1 MPLADIVG
9 RVVLPI
15 FLIAAAGAVVHRF
28 RPLPVGPLNSVI
40 VYLFSPALVFH
51 ALATTEVT
59 ITDIGRI
66 ALFSILLLGALYA
79 LSFAVAL
86 TLRMDGGSRGTFIV
100 SVLFMNAGNYGLPV
114 ALFAYGAAGFS
125 VAIVFFVIQA
135 ILGWTVGVFLT
146 AQSGGGVSTG
156 LRAVATLPA
165 AYAAVAGV
173 SVGATGAMLPEA
185 LVRSTEL
192 LGSGAVPGMLVV
204 LGIQVASNRSMSD
217 GPAIAGALVLRL
229 FVSAAIASGLVA
241 LLDFE
246 GLSAR
251 VLIVSSA
258 MPTAVFTT
266 ILATEFGGRPR
277 MAGSIVIASTVASLA
292 TVTMVLA
299 LVGVS

>member
-1 MPLADIVG
+1 MPLAEVVG
-9 RVVLPI
+9 SVVLPV
-15 FLIAAAGAVVHRF
+15 FLIAAAGALVHRV

-51 ALATTEVT
+51 ALATTEVP
-59 ITDIGRI
+59 IADIGRI
-66 ALFSILLLGALYA
+66 ALFSLLLLGALYA
-79 LSFAVAL
+79 LAFAVAVA
-86 TLRMDGGSRGTFIV
+86 LRLDRGSRGTFVV

-114 ALFAYGAAGFS
+114 VLFAYGAPGFS

-146 AQSGGGVSTG
+146 AQSRGGVSAG
-156 LRAVATLPA
+156 FRSVATLPT
-165 AYAAVAGV
+165 AYAAVAGAIA
-173 SVGATGAMLPEA
+173 GATGAGLPEA

-204 LGIQVASNRSMSD
+204 LGIQVASTRSLSD
-217 GPAIAGALVLRL
+217 GPAIAAALVLRL
-229 FVSAAIASGLVA
+229 IVSAAIASGLVA
-241 LLDFE
+241 LIGFE

-292 TVTMVLA
+292 TVTAVLM
-299 LVGVS
+299 LVGEP